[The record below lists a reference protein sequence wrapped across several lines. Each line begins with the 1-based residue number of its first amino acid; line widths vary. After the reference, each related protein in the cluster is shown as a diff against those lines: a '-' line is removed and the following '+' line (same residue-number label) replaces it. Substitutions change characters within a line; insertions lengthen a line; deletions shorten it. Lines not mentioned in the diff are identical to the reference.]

1 MPRQRPQGAARVAR
15 PVRGDQPSDDEGGD
29 APGDDALQ
37 PRLATRSGRP
47 AGGGVVYASADARQG
62 TPKKAKIAAMEGRTI
77 YRRRDGGRR
86 GGERGLF
93 EGLAEFFLSPLPAD
107 VRLKVRRAARDFQAG
122 VDAFLQR
129 LGGGGPPALPAP
141 PGRRG

>member
-1 MPRQRPQGAARVAR
+1 VAR
-15 PVRGDQPSDDEGGD
+15 PGASGRGRDDDGREAGHSGD
-29 APGDDALQ
+29 EAVQ

-77 YRRRDGGRR
+77 YRRRDGRA
-86 GGERGLF
+86 GGQHRSLF
-93 EGLAEFFLSPLPAD
+93 DNLADFFLAPLPPD
-107 VRLKVRRAARDFQAG
+107 VRLRVRRAARDFQAG

-141 PGRRG
+141 PPSGGGGREG